1 MSNPNETK
9 QENILYSDTYNEEN
23 ETTDIQNFEMMV
35 LEKIQK
41 YFSTNDYFTKE
52 TLPNFL
58 NFVGLGEWKSE
69 KELDCLWNTF
79 SKYSRNGKVDLD
91 GCKTGLFDFI
101 FNQDEEVVRTSCVGR
116 LSMNAVKRFSNVN
129 YDKNIHHNE
138 KNNNN
143 KNNENIMKIML
154 MKIILKRN
162 IDNNIN
168 KENKED
174 FKMKNDLRKLNMKK
188 NFDILIEENESE
200 VIRKI
205 LCLFNIM
212 QLGIRDEISSK
223 EIENTI
229 QKNYYFQIEY
239 NLFINFFMHF
249 SEIINY
255 ENGIY
260 TFKIDEEKYN
270 KINNKLKNIVDE
282 YKKTYILNEKNIYGE
297 SKECF

>member
-1 MSNPNETK
+1 MSNQNETK

-79 SKYSRNGKVDLD
+79 SKYARNGKVDLD

-101 FNQDEEVVRTSCVGR
+101 FNQDEEIVRTSCVGR

-138 KNNNN
+138 NNNN
-143 KNNENIMKIML
+143 ENKNIINNI
-154 MKIILKRN
+154 

-168 KENKED
+168 KVNKED
-174 FKMKNDLRKLNMKK
+174 FKLKKDFKEIKYEKNI
-188 NFDILIEENESE
+188 DILIEGNESE

-223 EIENTI
+223 EIENII

-239 NLFINFFMHF
+239 NLFINFFMNF

-255 ENGIY
+255 DNGIY
-260 TFKIDEEKYN
+260 IFKID
-270 KINNKLKNIVDE
+270 
-282 YKKTYILNEKNIYGE
+282 YI
-297 SKECF
+297 SFF